1 MKILCPVDQIS
12 CLKAGIDCKEDRIV
26 LDIDPQAL
34 SAEERQWLASVLQKQ
49 DSEGH
54 SILYF
59 PYALNNPSFE
69 GFKEKIREEMA
80 SNKEKTSEEMLHWE
94 SPSSNPKER
103 STNQKPEQRPQNT
116 SELKD
121 AAKAAGFM
129 GLGALGL
136 AALENLFG
144 FGRPRENINIILPPE
159 TALPKEAPS
168 TDLADE
174 QEITDNQTDNS
185 EDLSVDT
192 TIPGDDFEDDGF
204 SDDSWTV

>member
-12 CLKAGIDCKEDRIV
+12 CLKEGIDCKEDRIM

-49 DSEGH
+49 DLEGH

-59 PYALNNPSFE
+59 PYALSNPSFE
-69 GFKEKIREEMA
+69 GFKQKIRDEMA
-80 SNKEKTSEEMLHWE
+80 SNKEQTSEEMLHWE
-94 SPSSNPKER
+94 SPSSNLKER

-116 SELKD
+116 TELKD

-144 FGRPRENINIILPPE
+144 FGRPRENINIILPPKTE
-159 TALPKEAPS
+159 APKEAPS
-168 TDLADE
+168 TDQVDA
-174 QEITDNQTDNS
+174 QEITDNQADDS
-185 EDLSVDT
+185 EDLSVES
-192 TIPGDDFEDDGF
+192 TIPEDDFDDGGF